1 MESVALHVY
10 EWFVPVR
17 VDDKLLVWGNIEENT
32 IAQARK
38 AARLPIVEG
47 HVALMPDA
55 HIGIGATIGSVIPT
69 ESAVIPSAVGVDIGC
84 GMVAVRTDVR
94 EDQLPDDLRPL
105 LHKIEHAVPAGVG
118 KGHGRVT
125 KAAESWLGA
134 RSPPHALS
142 DKQTRTTLEQFGT
155 LGSGNHFLEV
165 SIDEAGLVW
174 IVLHSGSR
182 GIGNQLAAH
191 HISMAKRDMK
201 RALVSLEDPD
211 LAYFVQ
217 GTADFDAYI
226 ADMEWAQDY
235 AMANRAAMIDAAVGV
250 FLRWLGFGAET
261 ERVNCHHNFAARE
274 HHGGKDIWVTRKG
287 AIKAD
292 TGDIGIIPGSMG
304 ARTFIVRGKGNELSY
319 TSCSHGAG
327 RRMSRKQARKQI
339 PLETFREQMKGRVWL
354 DDQARRLLDEGPD
367 AYKDIEQV
375 MRDQA
380 DLVEIVHELRG
391 IVNYKGL

>member
-1 MESVALHVY
+1 MPA
-10 EWFVPVR
+10 R
-17 VDDKLLVWGNIEENT
+17 IDDKLLVWGDLEEAT
-32 IAQARK
+32 IDQARK
-38 AARLPIVEG
+38 AARLPIVSG

-69 ESAVIPSAVGVDIGC
+69 ENAVIPSAVGVDIGC

-94 EDQLPDDLRPL
+94 EDQLPDDLKPL

-118 KGHGRVT
+118 KGHSRVT
-125 KAAESWLGA
+125 KEAESWLVS
-134 RSPPHALS
+134 RRPPRDLT
-142 DKQTRTTLEQFGT
+142 DKQIRTTLAQFGT

-165 SIDEAGLVW
+165 SIDEENKVW

-182 GIGNQLAAH
+182 GIGNQLATA
-191 HISMAKRDMK
+191 HISKAKSEMK
-201 RALVSLEDPD
+201 RALISLEDHD

-217 GTADFDAYI
+217 GTPEFDAYI
-226 ADMEWAQDY
+226 ADMHWAQDY
-235 AMANRAAMIDAAVGV
+235 AMANRAQMIDAAVAV
-250 FLRWLGFGAET
+250 LLKFLGFGAET
-261 ERVNCHHNFAARE
+261 ERVNCHHNFAAHER
-274 HHGGKDIWVTRKG
+274 HGGKDIWVTRKG

-292 TGDIGIIPGSMG
+292 VGDLGIIPGSMG

-319 TSCSHGAG
+319 NSCSHGAG
-327 RRMSRKQARKQI
+327 RRMSRGQARKQI
-339 PLETFREQMKGRVWL
+339 TEEALREQMSGRTWL
-354 DDQARRLLDEGPD
+354 EKSARRLLDEGPD

>member
-1 MESVALHVY
+1 MPA
-10 EWFVPVR
+10 R
-17 VDDKLLVWGNIEENT
+17 VDDKLLVWGDIEENT

-38 AARLPIVEG
+38 AARLPILAG

-69 ESAVIPSAVGVDIGC
+69 ENAVIPSAVGVDIGC

-94 EDQLPDDLRPL
+94 RDRLPDDLRPL
-105 LHKIEHAVPAGVG
+105 LRDIEHAVPARVG
-118 KGHGRVT
+118 KGHGRIT
-125 KAAESWLGA
+125 KAAESWLA
-134 RSPPHALS
+134 SRKPPHDLS
-142 DKQTRTTLEQFGT
+142 DKQIKTTLEQFGT

-165 SIDEAGLVW
+165 AIDEGDLAW

-182 GIGNQLAAH
+182 GIGNQLATA
-191 HISMAKRDMK
+191 HISKAKRDMK
-201 RALVSLEDPD
+201 QALTSLEDPD

-217 GTADFDAYI
+217 GTPDFDAYI
-226 ADMEWAQDY
+226 ADMQWAQDY
-235 AMANRAAMIDAAVGV
+235 AMANRAAMIDAATAV
-250 FLRWLGFGAET
+250 FLRFLGSGAET

-292 TGDIGIIPGSMG
+292 VGDLGIIPGSMG

-319 TSCSHGAG
+319 NSCSHGAG
-327 RRMSRKQARKQI
+327 RKMSRTQARKQI
-339 PLETFREQMKGRVWL
+339 SEEALREQMKDRVWL
-354 DDQARRLLDEGPD
+354 DDRARQLLDEGPD

-375 MRDQA
+375 MREQA
-380 DLVEIVHELRG
+380 DLVEIVHELYG

>member
-1 MESVALHVY
+1 MPA
-10 EWFVPVR
+10 R
-17 VDDKLLVWGNIEENT
+17 IDDKLLVWGDIEEST
-32 IAQARK
+32 INQARK
-38 AARLPIVEG
+38 AARLPIVSG
-47 HVALMPDA
+47 HVALMPEA

-69 ESAVIPSAVGVDIGC
+69 ENAVIPSAVGIDIGC

-94 EDQLPDDLRPL
+94 RDQLPDDLRPL
-105 LHKIEHAVPAGVG
+105 LRDIEHAVPAGVG

-125 KAAESWLGA
+125 KAAESWLA
-134 RSPPHALS
+134 SRTPPGDLS
-142 DKQTRTTLEQFGT
+142 DKQIKTTLEQFGT

-165 SIDEAGLVW
+165 ATDEENLTW

-182 GIGNQLAAH
+182 GIGNQLATA
-191 HISMAKRDMK
+191 HISKAKRDMK
-201 RALVSLEDPD
+201 AALSSLEDPD

-217 GTADFDAYI
+217 GTRDFDAYI
-226 ADMEWAQDY
+226 ADMQWAQDY
-235 AMANRAAMIDAAVGV
+235 AMANRAAMIDAAVAV
-250 FLRWLGFGAET
+250 FLRFIGFGSET

-274 HHGGKDIWVTRKG
+274 HHGGEDIWVTRKG

-292 TGDIGIIPGSMG
+292 KGDLGIIPGSMG

-327 RRMSRKQARKQI
+327 RKMSRKQARKQI
-339 PLETFREQMKGRVWL
+339 SEERLLEQMKGRVWL
-354 DDQARRLLDEGPD
+354 DDRARLLLDEGPD

-375 MRDQA
+375 MREQA
-380 DLVEIVHELRG
+380 DLVEIVHELHG

>member
-1 MESVALHVY
+1 M
-10 EWFVPVR
+10 PRR
-17 VDDKLLVWGNIEENT
+17 VDDKLLVWGEIEENT

-69 ESAVIPSAVGVDIGC
+69 ENAVIPSAVGVDIGC

-94 EDQLPDDLRPL
+94 QDQLPDDLKPL
-105 LHKIEHAVPAGVG
+105 LRKIAHAVPAGVG

-125 KAAESWLGA
+125 KAAEAWLGS
-134 RSPPHALS
+134 RKPPRDLS
-142 DKQTRTTLEQFGT
+142 DKQTKTTLEQFGT

-165 SIDEAGLVW
+165 AVDEDGRTW

-182 GIGNQLAAH
+182 GIGNQLATT
-191 HISMAKRDMK
+191 HISKAKKDMK

-217 GTADFDAYI
+217 GTPDFDAYI
-226 ADMEWAQDY
+226 ADMRWAQDY
-235 AMANRAAMIDAAVGV
+235 AMANRAAMVDAAVAV
-250 FLRWLGFGAET
+250 LLKFLGFGRES

-274 HHGGKDIWVTRKG
+274 RHGGKDIWVTRKG

-292 TGDIGIIPGSMG
+292 VGDLGIIPGSMG

-319 TSCSHGAG
+319 NSCSHGAG
-327 RRMSRKQARKQI
+327 RKMSRTQARKQI
-339 PLETFREQMKGRVWL
+339 TEEAMREQMKGRVWL
-354 DDQARRLLDEGPD
+354 DDRARLLLDEGPD

-375 MRDQA
+375 MREQA
-380 DLVEIVHELRG
+380 DLVEIVHELQG

>member
-1 MESVALHVY
+1 M
-10 EWFVPVR
+10 PTR
-17 VDDKLLVWGNIEENT
+17 VDDKLLVWGDIEENT
-32 IAQARK
+32 IAQASK

-69 ESAVIPSAVGVDIGC
+69 ENAVIPSAVGVDIGC

-94 EDQLPDDLRPL
+94 QDQLPEDLKPL
-105 LHKIEHAVPAGVG
+105 LRKIEHAVPAGVG

-125 KAAESWLGA
+125 KAAEAWLGS
-134 RSPPHALS
+134 RKPPRDLS
-142 DKQTRTTLEQFGT
+142 DKQTKTTLEQFGT

-165 SIDEAGLVW
+165 AVDEDGRTW

-182 GIGNQLAAH
+182 GIGNQLATL
-191 HISMAKRDMK
+191 HISKAKKDMK

-217 GTADFDAYI
+217 GTPDFDAYI
-226 ADMEWAQDY
+226 ADMRWAQDY
-235 AMANRAAMIDAAVGV
+235 AMANRAAMVDAAVAV
-250 FLRWLGFGAET
+250 LLKFLGFGRES

-274 HHGGKDIWVTRKG
+274 RHGGKDIWVTRKG

-292 TGDIGIIPGSMG
+292 VGDLGIIPGSMG

-319 TSCSHGAG
+319 NSCSHGAG
-327 RRMSRKQARKQI
+327 RKMSRTQARKQI
-339 PLETFREQMKGRVWL
+339 TEEAMREQMKGRVWL
-354 DDQARRLLDEGPD
+354 DDRARLLLDEGPD

-375 MRDQA
+375 MREQA
-380 DLVEIVHELRG
+380 DLVEIVHELQG
-391 IVNYKGL
+391 ILNYKGL